1 MKRCWITSR
10 ARKRLL
16 RTRWSESI
24 SVKLTPAQQLA
35 TLLKKY
41 DPAVAAVAR
50 GALARLRK
58 RLPGAM
64 ELVYDNYNALAI
76 GFGPSQRA
84 SEVVISIALYPRWV
98 TLFFLH
104 GAQLSDPRNILKG
117 SGTRVRHIV
126 LRAAAD
132 IGSKDIE
139 TLISAALKLAGQ
151 PIDPRQ
157 RRQLIIK
164 SVSAKQRPR
173 RPG

>member
-1 MKRCWITSR
+1 MPPK
-10 ARKRLL
+10 
-16 RTRWSESI
+16 
-24 SVKLTPAQQLA
+24 TPAKQLA
-35 TLLKKY
+35 GFLAKFE
-41 DPAVAAVAR
+41 PRVAAAAR
-50 GALARLRK
+50 AALSQLRK

-104 GAQLSDPRNILKG
+104 GARLADPRKILKG

-139 TLISAALKLAGQ
+139 ALICAALKLAGQ
-151 PIDPRQ
+151 PIDRRQ

>member
-1 MKRCWITSR
+1 M
-10 ARKRLL
+10 
-16 RTRWSESI
+16 EP
-24 SVKLTPAQQLA
+24 TPAKQLA
-35 TLLKKY
+35 TFLKKY
-41 DPAVAAVAR
+41 DPVVAAVAR
-50 GALARLRK
+50 GALTRLRK

-98 TLFFLH
+98 TLFFLY
-104 GAQLSDPRNILKG
+104 GARLADPKKILKG
-117 SGTRVRHIV
+117 SGARVRHIV

-132 IGSKDIE
+132 IDSKDIG
-139 TLISAALKLAGQ
+139 TLISAALKHASQ
-151 PIDPRQ
+151 RIDPRQ

>member
-1 MKRCWITSR
+1 MDP
-10 ARKRLL
+10 
-16 RTRWSESI
+16 
-24 SVKLTPAQQLA
+24 TPAQQLA
-35 TLLKKY
+35 RFLKKY

-104 GAQLSDPRNILKG
+104 GARLADPKKILKG

-126 LRAAAD
+126 LHAAAD
-132 IGSKDIE
+132 IGSKDIQA
-139 TLISAALKLAGQ
+139 LISAALKLAGD
-151 PIDPRQ
+151 PIEGRQ

-164 SVSAKQRPR
+164 SVSKKQRPR

>member
-1 MKRCWITSR
+1 MDP
-10 ARKRLL
+10 
-16 RTRWSESI
+16 
-24 SVKLTPAQQLA
+24 TPAQQLA
-35 TLLKKY
+35 RFLKKY

-104 GAQLSDPRNILKG
+104 GARLADPKKILKG

-126 LRAAAD
+126 LHAAAD
-132 IGSKDIE
+132 IGSKDIQA
-139 TLISAALKLAGQ
+139 LISAALKLAGD
-151 PIDPRQ
+151 PIEGRQ

-164 SVSAKQRPR
+164 SVSNKQRPW

>member
-1 MKRCWITSR
+1 
-10 ARKRLL
+10 
-16 RTRWSESI
+16 
-24 SVKLTPAQQLA
+24 
-35 TLLKKY
+35 
-41 DPAVAAVAR
+41 
-50 GALARLRK
+50 
-58 RLPGAM
+58 M

-104 GAQLSDPRNILKG
+104 GVRLADPKKILKG

-132 IGSKDIE
+132 IGSKDIQA
-139 TLISAALKLAGQ
+139 LISAALKFASQ
-151 PIDPRQ
+151 PIGHRR
-157 RRQLIIK
+157 RRQLVIK

>member
-1 MKRCWITSR
+1 
-10 ARKRLL
+10 
-16 RTRWSESI
+16 
-24 SVKLTPAQQLA
+24 
-35 TLLKKY
+35 
-41 DPAVAAVAR
+41 
-50 GALARLRK
+50 
-58 RLPGAM
+58 M

-104 GAQLSDPRNILKG
+104 GARLADPKKILKG

-132 IGSKDIE
+132 GGSKDIE
-139 TLISAALKLAGQ
+139 ALIAAALRLAGQ
-151 PIDPRQ
+151 PIDPRR

-173 RPG
+173 RPSQPGRAQSASSPS

>member
-1 MKRCWITSR
+1 MDP
-10 ARKRLL
+10 
-16 RTRWSESI
+16 
-24 SVKLTPAQQLA
+24 TPAQQLA
-35 TLLKKY
+35 RFLKKY

-104 GAQLSDPRNILKG
+104 GARLADPKKILKG

-126 LRAAAD
+126 LHAAAD
-132 IGSKDIE
+132 IGSKDIQA
-139 TLISAALKLAGQ
+139 LISAALKLAGD
-151 PIDPRQ
+151 PIEGRQ

-164 SVSAKQRPR
+164 SVSNKQRPR

>member
-1 MKRCWITSR
+1 MR
-10 ARKRLL
+10 AGLEGLVPNPKP
-16 RTRWSESI
+16 
-24 SVKLTPAQQLA
+24 TPAQQLA
-35 TLLKKY
+35 GFLKKY

-50 GALARLRK
+50 GALARLRR

-84 SEVVISIALYPRWV
+84 SEAIFSIALYPRWV

-104 GAQLSDPRNILKG
+104 GVRLADPRKILKG
-117 SGTRVRHIV
+117 SGKRVRHIV

-139 TLISAALKLAGQ
+139 ALISASLKLAGQ
-151 PIDPRQ
+151 PIDRRQ

>member
-1 MKRCWITSR
+1 M
-10 ARKRLL
+10 
-16 RTRWSESI
+16 EP
-24 SVKLTPAQQLA
+24 TPAQQLA
-35 TLLKKY
+35 SFLKKY
-41 DPAVAAVAR
+41 DPAVATVAR
-50 GALARLRK
+50 GALARLRR

-84 SEVVISIALYPRWV
+84 SEAIISIALYPRWV
-98 TLFFLH
+98 TLFFLY
-104 GAQLSDPRNILKG
+104 GARLADPKKILKG

-139 TLISAALKLAGQ
+139 ALISAALKLAGQ
-151 PIDPRQ
+151 PIDHRQ

>member
-1 MKRCWITSR
+1 M
-10 ARKRLL
+10 
-16 RTRWSESI
+16 EP
-24 SVKLTPAQQLA
+24 TPAQQLA
-35 TLLKKY
+35 AFLRKY
-41 DPAVAAVAR
+41 DPAVTVVAR

-76 GFGPSQRA
+76 GFGPSARA

-104 GAQLSDPRNILKG
+104 GARLPDPNKILRG

-139 TLISAALKLAGQ
+139 ALIRAALKLAVR
-151 PIDPRQ
+151 PIDPQQ

-173 RPG
+173 RRGS